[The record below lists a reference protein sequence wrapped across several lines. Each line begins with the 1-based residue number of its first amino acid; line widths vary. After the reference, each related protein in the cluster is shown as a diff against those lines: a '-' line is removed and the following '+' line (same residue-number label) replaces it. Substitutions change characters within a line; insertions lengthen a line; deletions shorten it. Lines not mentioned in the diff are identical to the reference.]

1 MIRYLDK
8 VIRLLALILPKMSGY
23 VKKIEGEVEDEDK
36 YKTNELISSCR
47 VDEKRLLKYKTLW
60 TKIEDLKR

>member
-1 MIRYLDK
+1 
-8 VIRLLALILPKMSGY
+8 MSGY
-23 VKKIEGEVEDEDK
+23 VKKIEDEVEDEDK
-36 YKTNELISSCR
+36 YKTNKLISSCR

>member
-36 YKTNELISSCR
+36 YKTNKLISSCR

>member
-23 VKKIEGEVEDEDK
+23 VKKIEDEVEDEDK
-36 YKTNELISSCR
+36 YKTNKLISSCR